1 VSCQGE
7 ESLTTAFPGAVW
19 NPDRRPS
26 SGGEV
31 KEVRREASEWRLGF
45 PRVACGGG
53 DAGKQELDEVSAA
66 SGVRE
71 INVFLFRVG

>member
-1 VSCQGE
+1 VATRVS
-7 ESLTTAFPGAVW
+7 
-19 NPDRRPS
+19 PS
-26 SGGEV
+26 
-31 KEVRREASEWRLGF
+31 RL
-45 PRVACGGG
+45 RGGG

>member
-1 VSCQGE
+1 VATRVS
-7 ESLTTAFPGAVW
+7 
-19 NPDRRPS
+19 PS
-26 SGGEV
+26 
-31 KEVRREASEWRLGF
+31 RL
-45 PRVACGGG
+45 RGG